1 MLLKGVLLG
10 LRQFLSIENAL
21 KMTRNA
27 FCFTLKALFVLKLF
41 RFLSWRFGHI
51 KKRLD
56 WKGQVNFEIYDITSE
71 ANNSNTHTTQCL
83 KK

>member
-1 MLLKGVLLG
+1 MLLKDVLLG

-27 FCFTLKALFVLKLF
+27 FCFTLKALFVLKIF

-51 KKRLD
+51 EKRLD
-56 WKGQVNFEIYDITSE
+56 
-71 ANNSNTHTTQCL
+71 
-83 KK
+83 